1 MRLNVSRLTLTVA
14 AVLATGGI
22 SEPAGAQAD
31 YASLAELPE
40 ITGMW
45 LPEIYPFVEDAP
57 APGQQPL
64 PPGLKPEAAARLQAY
79 RQALMTGE
87 AVDRDY
93 CVPRTFPGRLP
104 MNVGGV
110 IEVLFNPGRVTIG
123 TEGGLVRRIYMS
135 DGPPDVLEESRAG
148 MSMGRWDG
156 ATLVVETAAMMPSAW
171 LFPGVPIG
179 DRARSVERI
188 SLQEPDRLL
197 VETTLTAPE
206 LFDAPVK
213 LINRY
218 RRAPGRLFTEFD
230 TCPGTD
236 RSFDESKRIEQ
247 FDATPPPDL
256 PPPPSG

>member
-87 AVDRDY
+87 AVDREY
-93 CVPRTFPGRLP
+93 CVPKTFAGRLP

-123 TEGGLVRRIYMS
+123 TEAGLVRRIYLS
-135 DGPPDVLEESRAG
+135 DSPPEVLEESRAG
-148 MSMGRWDG
+148 MSSGRWDE
-156 ATLVVETAAMMPSAW
+156 ATLVVETTGILPSSW
-171 LFPGVPIG
+171 LLPGLPVG
-179 DRARSVERI
+179 ASARSVERI
-188 SLQEPDRLL
+188 SLQDSDRLQ
-197 VETTLTAPE
+197 VETTLTAPA

-218 RRAPGRLFTEFD
+218 RRALGRVFTEFD
-230 TCPGTD
+230 TCPGYD
-236 RSFDESKRIEQ
+236 RSFDEANGHEQ
-247 FDATPPPDL
+247 NDETPPPDL
-256 PPPPSG
+256 PPPPTG